1 MRILYHHRTQAL
13 DGQRVH
19 IRELQD
25 ALRAA
30 GHDVLEVAPVAAAE
44 LAGAKPMP
52 TWRRRCFG
60 LMAALAPPG
69 IYDLLEL
76 GYNLVGYRK
85 LAGAIQH
92 FRPDFIYERY
102 AANTVAGVWA
112 SHKFGVPLL
121 LEVNSPLAEE
131 KRRLGT
137 VRFHGLCR
145 RMESYTLR
153 HATCVLAVTGVLQ
166 QILAAQEGMPLDRIL
181 VVQNGVRPEA
191 FRCSAAARNAQRH
204 MLGLEERIVI
214 GAIGFFREWHGID
227 LLLRCVAR
235 SPLLRKRV
243 SVLLVGK
250 GQALSGLKALAGQ
263 LGLKEQV
270 VFTGA
275 VPHDQVPSYLA
286 AIDVALIPRAVE
298 YASPLKLFEYM
309 AAGKAIVAPRQENLL
324 EVLAEDVDALCF
336 DPENM
341 TSLETALVQAV
352 SDHGLRARLGEEAR
366 RTIEK
371 RGLTWEG
378 NAVRL
383 VQAFEELRAGRVGR
397 MVPGLAGSRA

>member
-30 GHDVLEVAPVAAAE
+30 GHDVLEVAPVAASE
-44 LAGAKPMP
+44 LAGSQPVP
-52 TWRRRCFG
+52 TWRRRGFG
-60 LMAALAPPG
+60 LLATLAPPG
-69 IYDLLEL
+69 IYDVLEL
-76 GYNLVGYRK
+76 GYNLVGFRK
-85 LAGAIQH
+85 LARAIKS

-112 SHKFGVPLL
+112 SQKFGIPLL

-145 RMESYTLR
+145 RLESYTLR
-153 HATCVLAVTGVLQ
+153 HATCVLTVTGVLQ
-166 QILAAQEGMPLDRIL
+166 QIVAAQENMPLEQIL
-181 VVQNGVRPEA
+181 VVQNGVRPQA
-191 FRCSAAARNAQRH
+191 FRCPPGARHARRRA
-204 MLGLEERIVI
+204 LALEERIVI

-235 SPLLRKRV
+235 SPLLRERV
-243 SVLLVGK
+243 KVLLVGK
-250 GQALSGLKALAGQ
+250 GQALSSLKSLASE
-263 LGLKEQV
+263 LGIKDQV
-270 VFTGA
+270 LFTGA
-275 VPHDQVPSYLA
+275 VPHDQIPSYLA
-286 AIDVALIPRAVE
+286 AIDVALMPRAVE

-324 EVLAEDVDALCF
+324 EVLTEDVDALCF
-336 DPENM
+336 TPEDVE
-341 TSLETALVQAV
+341 SLETALVQTVIDGA
-352 SDHGLRARLGEEAR
+352 LRSKLGEQAR
-366 RTIEK
+366 RTIDE
-371 RGLTWEG
+371 RGFTWAG
-378 NAVRL
+378 NALRL
-383 VQAFEELRAGRVGR
+383 VQAFEEVRAGRVGR
-397 MVPGLAGSRA
+397 AVPSLAGSRA

>member
-30 GHDVLEVAPVAAAE
+30 GHDVYEVAPVAAAE
-44 LAGAKPMP
+44 LAGSRPLP

-60 LMAALAPPG
+60 LLTALAPPG
-69 IYDLLEL
+69 VYDLLEL

-85 LAGAIQH
+85 LVRAIEK

-112 SHKFGVPLL
+112 AKKFGIPLL

-137 VRFHGLCR
+137 VRFHGLCQR
-145 RMESYTLR
+145 LESYTLR
-153 HATCVLAVTGVLQ
+153 NATCVLTVTGVLQ
-166 QILAAQEGMPLDRIL
+166 QILATKEGMPLNRIL
-181 VVQNGVRPEA
+181 VVQNGVRPTA
-191 FRCSAAARNAQRH
+191 FRCSAAARHARRRA
-204 MLGLEERIVI
+204 LGLEERIVI

-235 SPLLRKRV
+235 SPLLRERA
-243 SVLLVGK
+243 SVVLVGK
-250 GQALSGLKALAGQ
+250 GQALIGLKWLAGQ
-263 LGLKEQV
+263 LGLKKQV
-270 VFTGA
+270 LFMGA
-275 VPHDQVPSYLA
+275 IPHDQVPSYLA

-309 AAGKAIVAPRQENLL
+309 AAGKAIVAPRQDNLL
-324 EVLAEDVDALCF
+324 EVLTEDVDAVCF
-336 DPENM
+336 TPEDPA
-341 TSLETALVQAV
+341 SLEAALVQAV
-352 SDHGLRARLGEEAR
+352 TDSALRSKLGEQAR
-366 RTIEK
+366 RTIEQ
-371 RGLTWEG
+371 RGFTWEG

-383 VQAFEELRAGRVGR
+383 MQAFEEIRSGRVGR
-397 MVPGLAGSRA
+397 QMPGLAGSRA